1 MQGVTD
7 PPAYSITKFIYNM
20 GTKNNYTTLVSV
32 RLDNEV
38 VEKLEKVGKRNQYR
52 NRSMII
58 NFLLSGILNHT
69 DDADIDYIVNRGS
82 WSFSKW
88 GVKIERF

>member
-1 MQGVTD
+1 
-7 PPAYSITKFIYNM
+7 M

-38 VEKLEKVGKRNQYR
+38 VEKLEKVVKRNQYR
-52 NRSMII
+52 NRSSII
-58 NFLLSGILNHT
+58 NFLLSGILKHT
-69 DDADIDYIVNRGS
+69 DEADIDYMVNRGS

>member
-1 MQGVTD
+1 
-7 PPAYSITKFIYNM
+7 M

-38 VEKLEKVGKRNQYR
+38 VEKLEKVVKRNQYR
-52 NRSMII
+52 NRSSII

-69 DDADIDYIVNRGS
+69 KNADIDYIVNRGS

-88 GVKIERF
+88 RVKIERF